1 MIQADRRAELEVAAG
16 RHSGRHSEGVILGIT
31 PVSSRCFISFDKSEP
46 VWNPAAGLW
55 VVRPKATLFRGI

>member
-1 MIQADRRAELEVAAG
+1 MIQADRHAELEAAAG
-16 RHSGRHSEGVILGIT
+16 RHSGRHSEILGIT

-55 VVRPKATLFRGI
+55 VVRPKAALFRGI